1 MSFIFQ
7 NQVSLGCSSRN
18 NVKLTLKK
26 AVTFSSLS
34 IIAMLL
40 VGQVTMAQSEIQQ
53 EHSIQKAAF
62 NFEQALAQVQ
72 SYQSQQGTWQAQQQ
86 MAEANLKQ
94 SHLWANPSLS
104 IEQTGFQSDQEK
116 ELAIG
121 ISQPL
126 DIFGQRKAAQ
136 NLAKV
141 EISKIDLAEQRYK
154 AELEL
159 IVKYFWSQVA
169 LLELEKSLVGEQL
182 SVSQENLQASEKRY
196 QAGSIAQVDVDR
208 VRMSHLE
215 NQRLYQQVDL
225 KLQVAKQ
232 QLVNLWGGGSSQ
244 FQLFQSPNQLWAL
257 AANVEPSQDAQNNLL
272 ERAFQLDALAQ
283 QANIQQLKAK
293 ARPQP
298 TVTLGVNN
306 TRSPEQRTD
315 NQIRLGVEIPLNLF
329 NRQQYGIKIAQ
340 AKQELSQRQQS
351 FYRQQNQA
359 DIETLISELKG
370 LHLQFKQL
378 NDQQVPLAVQVQQ
391 KTLQGFRLGK
401 FAVTDVQQ
409 ATMQLQ
415 DVRLR
420 KVELLKQAWQN
431 SIELQSLRL
440 GLEPEQIMAKDA
452 LMQLNQRAWQQS
464 QTFPTQAGE

>member
-1 MSFIFQ
+1 MSSIFSTR
-7 NQVSLGCSSRN
+7 VSSTYHLES
-18 NVKLTLKK
+18 NVKITLKK
-26 AVTFSSLS
+26 VLTISSLS
-34 IIAMLL
+34 LAMLL
-40 VGQVTMAQSEIQQ
+40 AGQAVIAQSDIQQ
-53 EHSIQKAAF
+53 ERDIQKAAF
-62 NFEQALAQVQ
+62 TFEQALEQVQ
-72 SYQSQQGTWQAQQQ
+72 NYQNQQGVWQAQQQ

-94 SHLWANPSLS
+94 SRLWANPSLS

-141 EISKIDLAEQRYK
+141 EISKIDLAEQRYT
-154 AELEL
+154 AELGL

-169 LLELEKSLVGEQL
+169 LLELEKSLIGEQL
-182 SVSQENLQASEKRY
+182 SVSQENLLASEKRY

-257 AANVEPSQDAQNNLL
+257 AANIEPNQDSQNNLL
-272 ERAFQLDALAQ
+272 ERSFQLDSLAQ

-306 TRSPEQRTD
+306 TRSPEQSTD

-340 AKQELSQRQQS
+340 AKQELSQRQQR

-359 DIETLISELKG
+359 DIETLMSELKG
-370 LHLQFKQL
+370 LRIQFKQL
-378 NDQQVPLAVQVQQ
+378 NDQQVPLAAQVQQ

-431 SIELQSLRL
+431 SIEIQSLRL

>member
-1 MSFIFQ
+1 MSSIFSTR
-7 NQVSLGCSSRN
+7 VSSTSHLES
-18 NVKLTLKK
+18 NVKITLIKVLTI
-26 AVTFSSLS
+26 SSLS
-34 IIAMLL
+34 VAMLL
-40 VGQVTMAQSEIQQ
+40 AGQVTMAQSEIQQ
-53 EHSIQKAAF
+53 ERYIQKAAF
-62 NFEQALAQVQ
+62 TFDQALEQVQ
-72 SYQSQQGTWQAQQQ
+72 KYQSQQGVWQAQQQ

-94 SHLWANPSLS
+94 SRLWANPSLS

-244 FQLFQSPNQLWAL
+244 LQLFQSPNQLWAL

-272 ERAFQLDALAQ
+272 ERSFQLDALAQ
-283 QANIQQLKAK
+283 QANIQQLKVK

-370 LHLQFKQL
+370 LHIQFKQL
-378 NDQQVPLAVQVQQ
+378 NDQQVPLAVQIQQ

-431 SIELQSLRL
+431 SIEIQSLRL

>member
-1 MSFIFQ
+1 MSSIFSTR
-7 NQVSLGCSSRN
+7 VSSTSHLKS
-18 NVKLTLKK
+18 NVKITLKK
-26 AVTFSSLS
+26 VLTISSLS
-34 IIAMLL
+34 VAMLL
-40 VGQVTMAQSEIQQ
+40 VGQVAMAQSEIQQ
-53 EHSIQKAAF
+53 ERYIQKAAF
-62 NFEQALAQVQ
+62 TFDQALEQVQ
-72 SYQSQQGTWQAQQQ
+72 KYQSQQGVWQAQQQ

-94 SHLWANPSLS
+94 SRLWANPSLS

-141 EISKIDLAEQRYK
+141 EISKIDLAEQRYQ
-154 AELEL
+154 AELGL

-169 LLELEKSLVGEQL
+169 LLELEKSLIAEQL
-182 SVSQENLQASEKRY
+182 EVSQENLLASEKRY

-272 ERAFQLDALAQ
+272 ERSFQLDALAQ

-306 TRSPEQRTD
+306 TRSPEQSTD

-340 AKQELSQRQQS
+340 AKQELSQRQQT
-351 FYRQQNQA
+351 FYRQQNQV
-359 DIETLISELKG
+359 DIETLMSELKG
-370 LHLQFKQL
+370 LRIQFKQL
-378 NDQQVPLAVQVQQ
+378 NDQQVPLAIQVQQ

-431 SIELQSLRL
+431 SIEIQSLRL

>member
-1 MSFIFQ
+1 MSSIFS
-7 NQVSLGCSSRN
+7 NRVSSTYHLES
-18 NVKLTLKK
+18 NVKITLKK
-26 AVTFSSLS
+26 VLTISSLS
-34 IIAMLL
+34 IAMLL
-40 VGQVTMAQSEIQQ
+40 AGQAVIAQSDIQQ
-53 EHSIQKAAF
+53 ERYIQKAAF
-62 NFEQALAQVQ
+62 TFEQALEQVQ
-72 SYQSQQGTWQAQQQ
+72 KYQSQQGVWQAQQQ

-94 SHLWANPSLS
+94 SRFWANPSLS
-104 IEQTGFQSDQEK
+104 IDQTGFQSDQEK

-141 EISKIDLAEQRYK
+141 EISKIDLAEQRYQ
-154 AELEL
+154 AELGL

-169 LLELEKSLVGEQL
+169 LLELEKSLIGEQL
-182 SVSQENLQASEKRY
+182 FVSQENLLASEKRY
-196 QAGSIAQVDVDR
+196 QAGNIAQVDVDR

-257 AANVEPSQDAQNNLL
+257 AANVEPNQDSQNNLL
-272 ERAFQLDALAQ
+272 ERSFQLDALAQ

-298 TVTLGVNN
+298 TVTLGINN
-306 TRSPEQRTD
+306 TRSPEQSTD

-329 NRQQYGIKIAQ
+329 NRQQYGVKIAQ

-359 DIETLISELKG
+359 DIETLMSELKG
-370 LHLQFKQL
+370 LRIQFKQL
-378 NDQQVPLAVQVQQ
+378 NDQQVPLAAQVQQ

-431 SIELQSLRL
+431 SIEIQSLRL

>member
-1 MSFIFQ
+1 MSSIFSTR
-7 NQVSLGCSSRN
+7 VSSTSHLEN
-18 NVKLTLKK
+18 NVKITLKK
-26 AVTFSSLS
+26 VLTISSLS
-34 IIAMLL
+34 VAMLL
-40 VGQVTMAQSEIQQ
+40 AGQVAMAQSEIQQ
-53 EHSIQKAAF
+53 ERYIQKAAF
-62 NFEQALAQVQ
+62 TFDQALEQVQ
-72 SYQSQQGTWQAQQQ
+72 KYQSQQGVWQAQQQ

-94 SHLWANPSLS
+94 SRLWINPSLS

-141 EISKIDLAEQRYK
+141 EISKIDLAEQRYQ
-154 AELEL
+154 AELGL

-169 LLELEKSLVGEQL
+169 LLELEKSLIAEQL
-182 SVSQENLQASEKRY
+182 EVSQENLLASEKRY

-272 ERAFQLDALAQ
+272 ERSFQLDALAQ

-306 TRSPEQRTD
+306 TRSPEQSTD

-351 FYRQQNQA
+351 FYRQQNQV

-370 LHLQFKQL
+370 LRIQFKQL
-378 NDQQVPLAVQVQQ
+378 NDQQVPLAIQVQQ

-431 SIELQSLRL
+431 SIEIQSLRL

>member
-1 MSFIFQ
+1 MSSIFS
-7 NQVSLGCSSRN
+7 NRVSHPDLLGC
-18 NVKLTLKK
+18 NVKITLKK
-26 AVTFSSLS
+26 VVTISSLS
-34 IIAMLL
+34 IVMLL
-40 VGQVTMAQSEIQQ
+40 AGQMANAASDIQQ
-53 EHSIQKAAF
+53 DSYTQKAAF
-62 NFEQALAQVQ
+62 SFEQALARAQ
-72 SYQSQQGTWQAQQQ
+72 SYQTQQGVWQAQQQ
-86 MAEANLKQ
+86 MAEAQLQQ
-94 SHLWANPSLS
+94 SRLWANPSLS
-104 IEQTGFQSDQEK
+104 IEQTGLQSDQEK

-136 NLAKV
+136 HLAKV
-141 EISKIDLAEQRYK
+141 EMSKVDLAEQRYK
-154 AELEL
+154 AELKL

-169 LLELEKSLVGEQL
+169 LLELEKSLIGEQL
-182 SVSQENLQASEKRY
+182 AVSQENLSASEKRY

-208 VRMSHLE
+208 IRMSHLE

-232 QLVNLWGGGSSQ
+232 QLANLWGGDSNQIQLSQSS
-244 FQLFQSPNQLWAL
+244 NQLWVL
-257 AANVEPSQDAQNNLL
+257 AADVDTGQDRQNNLL
-272 ERAFQLDALAQ
+272 ERSFQLDALAQ
-283 QANIQQLKAK
+283 QATIQQLKAK

-306 TRSPEQRTD
+306 TRSPEQRTE

-340 AKQELSQRQQS
+340 VKQELSQRQQS

-359 DIETLISELKG
+359 DIETLMSELKG
-370 LHLQFKQL
+370 LHIQFKQL

-431 SIELQSLRL
+431 SIEIQSLRL

-452 LMQLNQRAWQQS
+452 LMQLNQRAWQQA

>member
-1 MSFIFQ
+1 MSSIFSTR
-7 NQVSLGCSSRN
+7 VDSTSHLES
-18 NVKLTLKK
+18 NVKITLKK
-26 AVTFSSLS
+26 VLTISSLS
-34 IIAMLL
+34 VAMLL
-40 VGQVTMAQSEIQQ
+40 VGQVAMAQSEIQQ
-53 EHSIQKAAF
+53 ERYIQKAAF
-62 NFEQALAQVQ
+62 TFDQALEQVQ
-72 SYQSQQGTWQAQQQ
+72 KYQSQQGVWQAQQQ

-94 SHLWANPSLS
+94 SRLWANPSFS

-126 DIFGQRKAAQ
+126 DIFGQRKASQ

-141 EISKIDLAEQRYK
+141 EISKIDLAEQRYQ
-154 AELEL
+154 AELGL

-169 LLELEKSLVGEQL
+169 LLELEKSLIAEQL
-182 SVSQENLQASEKRY
+182 EVSQENLLASEKRY

-272 ERAFQLDALAQ
+272 ERSFQLDALAQ

-306 TRSPEQRTD
+306 TRSPEQSTD

-351 FYRQQNQA
+351 FYRQQNQV
-359 DIETLISELKG
+359 DIETLMSELKG
-370 LHLQFKQL
+370 LRIQFKQL
-378 NDQQVPLAVQVQQ
+378 NDQQVPLAIQVQQ

-431 SIELQSLRL
+431 SIEIQSLRL

-464 QTFPTQAGE
+464 QTFPTQTGE

>member
-1 MSFIFQ
+1 MSSIFS
-7 NQVSLGCSSRN
+7 NRVGHPDLLGC
-18 NVKLTLKK
+18 NVKITLKK
-26 AVTFSSLS
+26 VVTISSLS
-34 IIAMLL
+34 IVMLL
-40 VGQVTMAQSEIQQ
+40 AGQMANAASDIQQ
-53 EHSIQKAAF
+53 GSYTQKAAF
-62 NFEQALAQVQ
+62 SFEQALARAQ
-72 SYQSQQGTWQAQQQ
+72 SYQTQQGVWQAQQQ
-86 MAEANLKQ
+86 MAEAQLKQ
-94 SHLWANPSLS
+94 SRLWANPSLS
-104 IEQTGFQSDQEK
+104 IEQTGLQSDQEK

-136 NLAKV
+136 HLAKV
-141 EISKIDLAEQRYK
+141 EMSKVDLAEQRYK

-169 LLELEKSLVGEQL
+169 LLELEKSLIAEQL
-182 SVSQENLQASEKRY
+182 SVSQENLSASEKRY

-272 ERAFQLDALAQ
+272 ERSFRLDALAQ
-283 QANIQQLKAK
+283 QATIQQLKAK

-306 TRSPEQRTD
+306 TRSPEQRTE

-351 FYRQQNQA
+351 FYRQQHQA
-359 DIETLISELKG
+359 DIETLMSELKG
-370 LHLQFKQL
+370 LHIQFKQL

-431 SIELQSLRL
+431 SIEIQSLRL

-452 LMQLNQRAWQQS
+452 LMQLNQRAWQQA

>member
-1 MSFIFQ
+1 MSSIFSTR
-7 NQVSLGCSSRN
+7 VSSTSHIES
-18 NVKLTLKK
+18 NVNKTLKK
-26 AVTFSSLS
+26 VLTISSLS
-34 IIAMLL
+34 VAMLL
-40 VGQVTMAQSEIQQ
+40 AAQVTMAQSEIQQ
-53 EHSIQKAAF
+53 ERYIQKAAF
-62 NFEQALAQVQ
+62 TFDQALEQVQ
-72 SYQSQQGTWQAQQQ
+72 KYQSQQGVWQAQQQ

-94 SHLWANPSLS
+94 SRLWANPSLS

-141 EISKIDLAEQRYK
+141 EISKIDLAEQRYT
-154 AELEL
+154 AELGL

-169 LLELEKSLVGEQL
+169 LLELEKSLIGEQL
-182 SVSQENLQASEKRY
+182 EVSQENLQASEKRY

-272 ERAFQLDALAQ
+272 ERSFQLDALAQ

-306 TRSPEQRTD
+306 TRSPEQSTD

-351 FYRQQNQA
+351 FYRQQNQV
-359 DIETLISELKG
+359 DIETLMSELKG
-370 LHLQFKQL
+370 LRIQFKQL
-378 NDQQVPLAVQVQQ
+378 NDQQVPLAIQVQQ

-431 SIELQSLRL
+431 SIEIQSLRL

>member
-1 MSFIFQ
+1 MSSIFSTR
-7 NQVSLGCSSRN
+7 VSSTSHLES
-18 NVKLTLKK
+18 NVKITLKK
-26 AVTFSSLS
+26 VLTISSLS
-34 IIAMLL
+34 VAMLL

-53 EHSIQKAAF
+53 ERYIQKAAF
-62 NFEQALAQVQ
+62 TFDQALEQVQ
-72 SYQSQQGTWQAQQQ
+72 KYQSQQGVWQAQQQ

-94 SHLWANPSLS
+94 SRLWANPSLS

-126 DIFGQRKAAQ
+126 DIFGQRKTAQ

-141 EISKIDLAEQRYK
+141 EISKIDLAEQRYQ
-154 AELEL
+154 AELGL

-169 LLELEKSLVGEQL
+169 LLELEKSFIAEQL
-182 SVSQENLQASEKRY
+182 EVSQENLLASEKRY

-208 VRMSHLE
+208 VRMTHLE

-272 ERAFQLDALAQ
+272 ERSFQLDALAQ

-298 TVTLGVNN
+298 TVTLGVNS
-306 TRSPEQRTD
+306 TRSPEQSTD

-351 FYRQQNQA
+351 FYRQQNQV
-359 DIETLISELKG
+359 DIETLMSELKG
-370 LHLQFKQL
+370 LRIQFKQL
-378 NDQQVPLAVQVQQ
+378 NDQQVPLAIQVQQ

-409 ATMQLQ
+409 ATLQLQ

-431 SIELQSLRL
+431 SIEIQSLRL

>member
-34 IIAMLL
+34 IAMLL
-40 VGQVTMAQSEIQQ
+40 VGQVTMAQSDIQQ
-53 EHSIQKAAF
+53 EPSIQKAAF
-62 NFEQALAQVQ
+62 TFEQALAQVQ
-72 SYQSQQGTWQAQQQ
+72 SYQSQQGIWQVQQQ

-94 SHLWANPSLS
+94 SRLWANPSLS

-141 EISKIDLAEQRYK
+141 EISKIDLAEQRYQ
-154 AELEL
+154 AELGL

-169 LLELEKSLVGEQL
+169 LLELEKSLIAEQL
-182 SVSQENLQASEKRY
+182 EVSQENFLASEKRY

-257 AANVEPSQDAQNNLL
+257 AANVEPSQDTQNNLL
-272 ERAFQLDALAQ
+272 ERSFQLDALAQ

-370 LHLQFKQL
+370 LHIQFKQL

-431 SIELQSLRL
+431 SIEIQSLRL
-440 GLEPEQIMAKDA
+440 GLEPEQIMVKDA

>member
-1 MSFIFQ
+1 MSSIFS
-7 NQVSLGCSSRN
+7 NRVSHPDLLGC
-18 NVKLTLKK
+18 NVKITLKK
-26 AVTFSSLS
+26 AVTISSLS
-34 IIAMLL
+34 IVMLL
-40 VGQVTMAQSEIQQ
+40 AGQMANAASDIQQ
-53 EHSIQKAAF
+53 DSYTQKAAF
-62 NFEQALAQVQ
+62 SFEQALARAQ
-72 SYQSQQGTWQAQQQ
+72 SYQTQQGVWQAQQQ
-86 MAEANLKQ
+86 MAEAQLKQ
-94 SHLWANPSLS
+94 SRLWANPSLS
-104 IEQTGFQSDQEK
+104 IEQTGLQSDQEK

-141 EISKIDLAEQRYK
+141 EISKIDLAEKRYQ
-154 AELEL
+154 AELGL

-169 LLELEKSLVGEQL
+169 LLELEKSLIAEQL
-182 SVSQENLQASEKRY
+182 SVSQENLSASEKRY

-232 QLVNLWGGGSSQ
+232 QLANLWGGDSNQIQLSQSS
-244 FQLFQSPNQLWAL
+244 NQLWVL
-257 AANVEPSQDAQNNLL
+257 AADVDTGQDRQNNLL
-272 ERAFQLDALAQ
+272 ERSFQLDALAQ
-283 QANIQQLKAK
+283 QATIQQLKAK
-293 ARPQP
+293 ARSQP

-306 TRSPEQRTD
+306 TRSPEQRTE

-351 FYRQQNQA
+351 FYRQQNQV
-359 DIETLISELKG
+359 DIETLMSELKG
-370 LHLQFKQL
+370 LHIQFKQL

-431 SIELQSLRL
+431 SIEIQSLRL
-440 GLEPEQIMAKDA
+440 GLEPEQIMVKDA
-452 LMQLNQRAWQQS
+452 LMQLNQRAWQQA

>member
-1 MSFIFQ
+1 MSSIFSTR
-7 NQVSLGCSSRN
+7 VSSNSHLES
-18 NVKLTLKK
+18 NVKITLKK
-26 AVTFSSLS
+26 VLTISSLS
-34 IIAMLL
+34 VAMLL
-40 VGQVTMAQSEIQQ
+40 AGQVTMAQSEIQQ
-53 EHSIQKAAF
+53 ERYIQKAAF
-62 NFEQALAQVQ
+62 TFDQALEQVQ
-72 SYQSQQGTWQAQQQ
+72 KYQSQQGVWQAQQQ

-94 SHLWANPSLS
+94 SRLWANPSLT

-141 EISKIDLAEQRYK
+141 EISKIDLAEQRYQ
-154 AELEL
+154 AELGL

-169 LLELEKSLVGEQL
+169 LLELEKSLIAEQL
-182 SVSQENLQASEKRY
+182 EVSQENLLASEKRY

-244 FQLFQSPNQLWAL
+244 FQLFQSPNQLWVL

-272 ERAFQLDALAQ
+272 ERSFQLDALAQ

-306 TRSPEQRTD
+306 TRSPEQSTD

-351 FYRQQNQA
+351 FYRQQNQV

-370 LHLQFKQL
+370 LRIQFKQL
-378 NDQQVPLAVQVQQ
+378 NDQQVPLAIQVQQ

-409 ATMQLQ
+409 ATLQLQ

-431 SIELQSLRL
+431 SIEIQSLRL

>member
-1 MSFIFQ
+1 MSSIFSTR
-7 NQVSLGCSSRN
+7 VSSTSHLES
-18 NVKLTLKK
+18 NVKITLKK
-26 AVTFSSLS
+26 VLTISSLS
-34 IIAMLL
+34 VAMLL
-40 VGQVTMAQSEIQQ
+40 VGQVAMAQSEIQQ
-53 EHSIQKAAF
+53 ERYIQKAAF
-62 NFEQALAQVQ
+62 TFDQALEQVQ
-72 SYQSQQGTWQAQQQ
+72 KYQSQQGVWQAQQQ

-94 SHLWANPSLS
+94 SRLWANPSLS

-141 EISKIDLAEQRYK
+141 EISKIDLAEQRYQ
-154 AELEL
+154 AELGL

-169 LLELEKSLVGEQL
+169 LLELEKSLIAEQL
-182 SVSQENLQASEKRY
+182 EVSQENLLASEKRY

-257 AANVEPSQDAQNNLL
+257 AANLEPSQDAKNNLL
-272 ERAFQLDALAQ
+272 ERSFQLDALAQ

-306 TRSPEQRTD
+306 TRSPEQSTD

-351 FYRQQNQA
+351 FYRQQNQV

-370 LHLQFKQL
+370 LRIQFKQL
-378 NDQQVPLAVQVQQ
+378 NDQQVPLAIQVQQ

-409 ATMQLQ
+409 ASMQLQ

-431 SIELQSLRL
+431 SIEIQSLRL

>member
-1 MSFIFQ
+1 MSSIFSTR
-7 NQVSLGCSSRN
+7 VSSTSHLES
-18 NVKLTLKK
+18 NVKITLKK
-26 AVTFSSLS
+26 VLTISSLS
-34 IIAMLL
+34 VAMLL
-40 VGQVTMAQSEIQQ
+40 VGQVAMAQSEIQQ
-53 EHSIQKAAF
+53 ERYIQKAAF
-62 NFEQALAQVQ
+62 TFDQALEQVQ
-72 SYQSQQGTWQAQQQ
+72 KYQSQQGVWKAQQQ

-94 SHLWANPSLS
+94 SRLWANPSLS

-141 EISKIDLAEQRYK
+141 EISKIDLAEQRYQ
-154 AELEL
+154 AELGL

-169 LLELEKSLVGEQL
+169 LLELEKSLIAEQL
-182 SVSQENLQASEKRY
+182 EVSQENLLASEKRY

-272 ERAFQLDALAQ
+272 ERSFQLDALAQ

-306 TRSPEQRTD
+306 TRSPEQSTD

-340 AKQELSQRQQS
+340 AKQELSQRQQT
-351 FYRQQNQA
+351 FYRQQNQV
-359 DIETLISELKG
+359 DIETLMSELKG
-370 LHLQFKQL
+370 LRIQFKQL
-378 NDQQVPLAVQVQQ
+378 NDQQVPLAIQVQQ

-431 SIELQSLRL
+431 SIEIQSLRL

>member
-1 MSFIFQ
+1 MSSIFL
-7 NQVSLGCSSRN
+7 NRVSHPDLLSC
-18 NVKLTLKK
+18 NVKITLKK
-26 AVTFSSLS
+26 VVTISSLS
-34 IIAMLL
+34 IVMLL
-40 VGQVTMAQSEIQQ
+40 AGQMANAASDIQQ
-53 EHSIQKAAF
+53 GSYTQKAAF
-62 NFEQALAQVQ
+62 SFEQALARAQ
-72 SYQSQQGTWQAQQQ
+72 SYQTQQGIWQAQQQ
-86 MAEANLKQ
+86 MAEAQLKQ
-94 SHLWANPSLS
+94 SRLWANPSLS
-104 IEQTGFQSDQEK
+104 IEQTGLQSDQEK

-136 NLAKV
+136 HLAKV
-141 EISKIDLAEQRYK
+141 EMSKVDLAEQRYK

-169 LLELEKSLVGEQL
+169 LLELEKSLIGEQL
-182 SVSQENLQASEKRY
+182 AVSQENLSASEKRY

-232 QLVNLWGGGSSQ
+232 QLANLWGGNSNQLQLSQSS
-244 FQLFQSPNQLWAL
+244 NQLWAL
-257 AANVEPSQDAQNNLL
+257 AANVKSGQDRQNNLL
-272 ERAFQLDALAQ
+272 ERSFQLDALAQ
-283 QANIQQLKAK
+283 QATIQQLKAK

-306 TRSPEQRTD
+306 TRSPEQRTE

-340 AKQELSQRQQS
+340 AKQELSQHQQS

-359 DIETLISELKG
+359 DIETLMSELKG
-370 LHLQFKQL
+370 LHIQFKQL

-431 SIELQSLRL
+431 SIEIQSLRL

-452 LMQLNQRAWQQS
+452 LMQLNQRVWQQA

>member
-1 MSFIFQ
+1 MSSIFSTR
-7 NQVSLGCSSRN
+7 VSSTSHLES
-18 NVKLTLKK
+18 NVKITLKK
-26 AVTFSSLS
+26 VLTISSLS
-34 IIAMLL
+34 VAMLL
-40 VGQVTMAQSEIQQ
+40 AGQVTMAQSEIQQ
-53 EHSIQKAAF
+53 ERYIQKAAF
-62 NFEQALAQVQ
+62 TFDQALEQVQ
-72 SYQSQQGTWQAQQQ
+72 KYQSQQGVWQAQQQ

-94 SHLWANPSLS
+94 SRLWANPSLS

-141 EISKIDLAEQRYK
+141 EISKIDLAEQRYQ
-154 AELEL
+154 AELGL

-169 LLELEKSLVGEQL
+169 LLELEKSLIAEQL
-182 SVSQENLQASEKRY
+182 EVSQENLLASEKRY

-272 ERAFQLDALAQ
+272 ERSFQLDALAQ

-298 TVTLGVNN
+298 TVTLGVNS
-306 TRSPEQRTD
+306 TRSPEQSTD

-351 FYRQQNQA
+351 FYRQQNQV

-370 LHLQFKQL
+370 LRIQFKQL
-378 NDQQVPLAVQVQQ
+378 NDQQVPLAIQVQQ

-431 SIELQSLRL
+431 SIEIQSLRL

>member
-1 MSFIFQ
+1 MSSIFSTR
-7 NQVSLGCSSRN
+7 VSSTSHLKS
-18 NVKLTLKK
+18 NVKITLKK
-26 AVTFSSLS
+26 VLTISSLS
-34 IIAMLL
+34 VAMLL
-40 VGQVTMAQSEIQQ
+40 AGQVTMAQSEIQQ
-53 EHSIQKAAF
+53 ERYIQKAAF
-62 NFEQALAQVQ
+62 TFDQALEQVQ
-72 SYQSQQGTWQAQQQ
+72 KYQSQQGVWQAQQQ

-94 SHLWANPSLS
+94 SRLWANPSLS

-141 EISKIDLAEQRYK
+141 EISKIDLAEQRYQ
-154 AELEL
+154 AELGL

-169 LLELEKSLVGEQL
+169 LLELEKSLIAEQL
-182 SVSQENLQASEKRY
+182 EVSQENLSASEKRY

-257 AANVEPSQDAQNNLL
+257 AANVESSQDAQNNLL
-272 ERAFQLDALAQ
+272 ERSFQLDALAQ

-306 TRSPEQRTD
+306 TRSPEQSTD

-351 FYRQQNQA
+351 FYRQQNQV
-359 DIETLISELKG
+359 DIETLMSELKG
-370 LHLQFKQL
+370 LRIQFKQL
-378 NDQQVPLAVQVQQ
+378 NDQQVPLAIQVQQ

-409 ATMQLQ
+409 ATLQLQ

-431 SIELQSLRL
+431 SIEIQSLRL

>member
-1 MSFIFQ
+1 MSSIFSTR
-7 NQVSLGCSSRN
+7 VSSTSHLES
-18 NVKLTLKK
+18 NVKITLKK
-26 AVTFSSLS
+26 VLTLSSLS
-34 IIAMLL
+34 IAMLL
-40 VGQVTMAQSEIQQ
+40 AGQVTMAQSEIQQ
-53 EHSIQKAAF
+53 ERYIQKAAF
-62 NFEQALAQVQ
+62 TFDQALEQVQ
-72 SYQSQQGTWQAQQQ
+72 KYQSQQGVWQAQQQ

-94 SHLWANPSLS
+94 SRLWANPSLS

-141 EISKIDLAEQRYK
+141 EISKIDLAEQRYQ
-154 AELEL
+154 AELGL

-169 LLELEKSLVGEQL
+169 LLELEKSLIAEQL
-182 SVSQENLQASEKRY
+182 EVSQENLLASEKRY

-272 ERAFQLDALAQ
+272 ERSFQLDALAQ

-306 TRSPEQRTD
+306 TRSPEQSTD

-351 FYRQQNQA
+351 FYRQQNQV
-359 DIETLISELKG
+359 DIETLMSELKG
-370 LHLQFKQL
+370 LRIQFKQL
-378 NDQQVPLAVQVQQ
+378 NDQQVPLAIQVQQ

-409 ATMQLQ
+409 ATLQLQ

-420 KVELLKQAWQN
+420 KVELLKQTWQN
-431 SIELQSLRL
+431 SIEIQSLRL

>member
-1 MSFIFQ
+1 MSSIFSTR
-7 NQVSLGCSSRN
+7 VSSTSHLES
-18 NVKLTLKK
+18 NVKITLKK
-26 AVTFSSLS
+26 VLTISSLS
-34 IIAMLL
+34 VAMLL

-53 EHSIQKAAF
+53 ERYIQKAAF
-62 NFEQALAQVQ
+62 TFDQALEQVQ
-72 SYQSQQGTWQAQQQ
+72 KYQSQQGVWQAQQQ

-94 SHLWANPSLS
+94 SRLWANPSLS

-141 EISKIDLAEQRYK
+141 EISKIDLAEQRYQ
-154 AELEL
+154 AELGL

-169 LLELEKSLVGEQL
+169 LLELEKSLIAEQL
-182 SVSQENLQASEKRY
+182 EVSQENLLASEKRY

-272 ERAFQLDALAQ
+272 ERSFQLDDLAQ

-306 TRSPEQRTD
+306 TRSPQQSTD

-351 FYRQQNQA
+351 FYRQQNQV
-359 DIETLISELKG
+359 DIETLMSELKG
-370 LHLQFKQL
+370 LRIQFKQL
-378 NDQQVPLAVQVQQ
+378 NDQQVPLAIQVQQ

-409 ATMQLQ
+409 ATLQLQ

-431 SIELQSLRL
+431 SIEIQSLRL

>member
-34 IIAMLL
+34 IAMLL
-40 VGQVTMAQSEIQQ
+40 VGQVTMAQSDIQQ
-53 EHSIQKAAF
+53 EPSIQKAAF
-62 NFEQALAQVQ
+62 TFEQALAQVQ

-94 SHLWANPSLS
+94 SRLWANPSLS

-136 NLAKV
+136 HLAKV
-141 EISKIDLAEQRYK
+141 EMSKVDLAEQRYK

-182 SVSQENLQASEKRY
+182 SVSQENLLASEKRY

-232 QLVNLWGGGSSQ
+232 QLVNLWGGGSNQ

-257 AANVEPSQDAQNNLL
+257 ATNVEPSQDAQNNLL
-272 ERAFQLDALAQ
+272 ERSFQLDALAQ

-306 TRSPEQRTD
+306 TRSPEQSTD
-315 NQIRLGVEIPLNLF
+315 NQIRLGMEIPLNLF

-351 FYRQQNQA
+351 FYRQQNHV
-359 DIETLISELKG
+359 DIETLMSELKG
-370 LHLQFKQL
+370 LRIQFKQL
-378 NDQQVPLAVQVQQ
+378 NDQQVPLAIQVQQ

-409 ATMQLQ
+409 ATLQLQ

-431 SIELQSLRL
+431 SIQIQSLRL

>member
-1 MSFIFQ
+1 MSSIFS
-7 NQVSLGCSSRN
+7 NRVGHPDLLGC
-18 NVKLTLKK
+18 NVKITLKK
-26 AVTFSSLS
+26 VVTISSLS
-34 IIAMLL
+34 IVMLL
-40 VGQVTMAQSEIQQ
+40 AGQMANASDIQQ
-53 EHSIQKAAF
+53 GSYTQKAAF
-62 NFEQALAQVQ
+62 SFEQALARAQ
-72 SYQSQQGTWQAQQQ
+72 SYQTQQGVWQAQQQ
-86 MAEANLKQ
+86 MAEAQLKQ
-94 SHLWANPSLS
+94 SRLWANPSLS
-104 IEQTGFQSDQEK
+104 IEQTGLQSDQEK

-136 NLAKV
+136 HLAKV
-141 EISKIDLAEQRYK
+141 EMSKVDLAEQRYK

-169 LLELEKSLVGEQL
+169 LLELEKSLIAEQL
-182 SVSQENLQASEKRY
+182 SVSQENLSASEKRY

-272 ERAFQLDALAQ
+272 ERSFRLDALAQ
-283 QANIQQLKAK
+283 QATIQQLKAK

-306 TRSPEQRTD
+306 TRSPEQRTE

-359 DIETLISELKG
+359 DIETLMSELKG
-370 LHLQFKQL
+370 LHIQFKQL

-431 SIELQSLRL
+431 SIEIQSLRL

-452 LMQLNQRAWQQS
+452 LMQLNQRAWQQA

>member
-1 MSFIFQ
+1 MSSIFS
-7 NQVSLGCSSRN
+7 NRVSHPDLLGC
-18 NVKLTLKK
+18 NVKITLKK
-26 AVTFSSLS
+26 VVTISSLS
-34 IIAMLL
+34 IVMLL
-40 VGQVTMAQSEIQQ
+40 AGQMANAASDIQQ
-53 EHSIQKAAF
+53 GSYTQKAAF
-62 NFEQALAQVQ
+62 SFEQALARAQ
-72 SYQSQQGTWQAQQQ
+72 SYQTQQGVWQAQQQ
-86 MAEANLKQ
+86 MAEAQLKQ
-94 SHLWANPSLS
+94 SRLWANPSLS
-104 IEQTGFQSDQEK
+104 IEQTGLQSDQEK

-136 NLAKV
+136 HLAKV
-141 EISKIDLAEQRYK
+141 EMSKVDLAEQRYK

-169 LLELEKSLVGEQL
+169 LLELEKSLIGEQL
-182 SVSQENLQASEKRY
+182 AVSQENLSASEKRY

-232 QLVNLWGGGSSQ
+232 QLANLWGGDSNQ
-244 FQLFQSPNQLWAL
+244 FQLSQSSNQLWVL
-257 AANVEPSQDAQNNLL
+257 AADVDTGQDRQNNLL
-272 ERAFQLDALAQ
+272 ERSFQLDALAQ
-283 QANIQQLKAK
+283 QATIQQLKAK

-306 TRSPEQRTD
+306 TRSPEQRTE

-359 DIETLISELKG
+359 DIETLMSELKG
-370 LHLQFKQL
+370 LHIQFKQL

-431 SIELQSLRL
+431 SIEIQSLRL
-440 GLEPEQIMAKDA
+440 GLELEQIMAKDA
-452 LMQLNQRAWQQS
+452 LMQLNQRAWQQA
-464 QTFPTQAGE
+464 QTFPTQVGE

>member
-1 MSFIFQ
+1 MSSIFSTR
-7 NQVSLGCSSRN
+7 VSSTYHLESN
-18 NVKLTLKK
+18 IKITLKK
-26 AVTFSSLS
+26 VLTISSLS
-34 IIAMLL
+34 IAMLL
-40 VGQVTMAQSEIQQ
+40 AGQAVMAQSDIQQ
-53 EHSIQKAAF
+53 ERYIQKAAF
-62 NFEQALAQVQ
+62 TFEQALEQVQ
-72 SYQSQQGTWQAQQQ
+72 SYQNQQGVWQAQQQ

-94 SHLWANPSLS
+94 SRLWANPSLS

-141 EISKIDLAEQRYK
+141 EISKIDLAEQRYQ
-154 AELEL
+154 AELGL

-169 LLELEKSLVGEQL
+169 LLELEKTLIAEQL
-182 SVSQENLQASEKRY
+182 VVSQENLLASEKRY

-257 AANVEPSQDAQNNLL
+257 AANVEPNQDSQNNLL
-272 ERAFQLDALAQ
+272 ERSFQLDSLAQ
-283 QANIQQLKAK
+283 QANIKQLKAK

-306 TRSPEQRTD
+306 TRSPEQSTD
-315 NQIRLGVEIPLNLF
+315 SQIRLGVEIPLNLF

-351 FYRQQNQA
+351 FYRQQNQV
-359 DIETLISELKG
+359 DIETLMSELKG
-370 LHLQFKQL
+370 LRIQFKQL
-378 NDQQVPLAVQVQQ
+378 NDQQVPLAIQVQQ

-409 ATMQLQ
+409 ATMLLQ

-431 SIELQSLRL
+431 SIEIQSLRL
-440 GLEPEQIMAKDA
+440 GLEAEQIMAKDA

-464 QTFPTQAGE
+464 QSFPTQAGE

>member
-1 MSFIFQ
+1 MSSIFS
-7 NQVSLGCSSRN
+7 NRVSHPDLLGC
-18 NVKLTLKK
+18 NVKITLKK
-26 AVTFSSLS
+26 VVTISSLS
-34 IIAMLL
+34 IVMLL
-40 VGQVTMAQSEIQQ
+40 AGQMANAASDIQQ
-53 EHSIQKAAF
+53 GSYTQKAAF
-62 NFEQALAQVQ
+62 SFEQALARAQ
-72 SYQSQQGTWQAQQQ
+72 SYQTQQGVWQAQQQ
-86 MAEANLKQ
+86 MAEAQLKQ
-94 SHLWANPSLS
+94 SRLWANPSLS
-104 IEQTGFQSDQEK
+104 IEQTGLQSDQEK

-136 NLAKV
+136 HLAKV
-141 EISKIDLAEQRYK
+141 EMSKVDLAEQRYK

-169 LLELEKSLVGEQL
+169 LLELEKSLIGEQL
-182 SVSQENLQASEKRY
+182 AVSQENLSASEKRY

-232 QLVNLWGGGSSQ
+232 QLTNLWGGDSNQ
-244 FQLFQSPNQLWAL
+244 FQLSQSSNQLWAL
-257 AANVEPSQDAQNNLL
+257 AANVKSGQDRQNNLL
-272 ERAFQLDALAQ
+272 ERSFQLDALAQ
-283 QANIQQLKAK
+283 QATIQQLKAK

-306 TRSPEQRTD
+306 TRSPEQRTE

-351 FYRQQNQA
+351 FYRLQNQA
-359 DIETLISELKG
+359 DIETLMSELKG
-370 LHLQFKQL
+370 LHIQFKQL

-431 SIELQSLRL
+431 SIEIQSLRL

-452 LMQLNQRAWQQS
+452 LMQLNQRAWQQA
-464 QTFPTQAGE
+464 QTFSTQAGE

>member
-1 MSFIFQ
+1 MSSIFSTR
-7 NQVSLGCSSRN
+7 VSSTSHLES
-18 NVKLTLKK
+18 NVKITLKK
-26 AVTFSSLS
+26 VLTISSLS
-34 IIAMLL
+34 IAMLL
-40 VGQVTMAQSEIQQ
+40 AGQVTMAQSDIQK
-53 EHSIQKAAF
+53 ERYIQKAAF
-62 NFEQALAQVQ
+62 TFEQALEQVQ
-72 SYQSQQGTWQAQQQ
+72 KYQSQQGVWQAQQQ

-94 SHLWANPSLS
+94 SRLWANPSLS
-104 IEQTGFQSDQEK
+104 IEQTGFQSAQEK

-154 AELEL
+154 AELDL

-169 LLELEKSLVGEQL
+169 LLELEKSLIGEQL
-182 SVSQENLQASEKRY
+182 SVSQENLLASEKRY

-215 NQRLYQQVDL
+215 NQRLYQQVSL
-225 KLQVAKQ
+225 KLNVAKQ

-244 FQLFQSPNQLWAL
+244 FQLLQSPNQLWAL
-257 AANVEPSQDAQNNLL
+257 AANIESAQDSQNNLL
-272 ERAFQLDALAQ
+272 ERSFQLDSLAQ
-283 QANIQQLKAK
+283 QANIQQLRAK

-306 TRSPEQRTD
+306 TRSPEQSTD
-315 NQIRLGVEIPLNLF
+315 NQIRLGVAIPLNLF

-351 FYRQQNQA
+351 FYQKQNQI
-359 DIETLISELKG
+359 DIEALMSELKG
-370 LHLQFKQL
+370 LQMQFKQL
-378 NDQQVPLAVQVQQ
+378 SDQQVPLAIQVQQ

-431 SIELQSLRL
+431 SIEIQSLRL

>member
-1 MSFIFQ
+1 MSSIFS
-7 NQVSLGCSSRN
+7 NRVSSTYHLES
-18 NVKLTLKK
+18 NVKITLKK
-26 AVTFSSLS
+26 VLTISSLS
-34 IIAMLL
+34 VAMLL
-40 VGQVTMAQSEIQQ
+40 AAQVTMAQSEIQQ
-53 EHSIQKAAF
+53 ERYIQKAAF
-62 NFEQALAQVQ
+62 TFDQALEQVQ
-72 SYQSQQGTWQAQQQ
+72 KYQSQQGVWQAQQQ

-94 SHLWANPSLS
+94 SRLWANPSLS

-126 DIFGQRKAAQ
+126 DLFGQRKAAQ

-141 EISKIDLAEQRYK
+141 EISKIDLAEQRYQ
-154 AELEL
+154 AELGL

-169 LLELEKSLVGEQL
+169 LLELEKSLIGEQL
-182 SVSQENLQASEKRY
+182 SVSQENLLASKKRY

-257 AANVEPSQDAQNNLL
+257 AANVEPNQDSQNNLL
-272 ERAFQLDALAQ
+272 ERSFQLDSLAQ

-306 TRSPEQRTD
+306 TRSPEQSTD

-329 NRQQYGIKIAQ
+329 NRQQYGVKIAQ

-351 FYRQQNQA
+351 FYRQQNQV
-359 DIETLISELKG
+359 DIETLISELNG
-370 LHLQFKQL
+370 LHIQFKQL
-378 NDQQVPLAVQVQQ
+378 NDQQVPLAIQVQQ

-431 SIELQSLRL
+431 SIEIQSLRL

>member
-1 MSFIFQ
+1 MSSIFS
-7 NQVSLGCSSRN
+7 NRVGHPDILGC
-18 NVKLTLKK
+18 NVKITLKK
-26 AVTFSSLS
+26 VVTISSLS
-34 IIAMLL
+34 IVMLL
-40 VGQVTMAQSEIQQ
+40 AGQMANAASDIQQ
-53 EHSIQKAAF
+53 GSYTQKAAF
-62 NFEQALAQVQ
+62 SFEQALARAQ
-72 SYQSQQGTWQAQQQ
+72 SYQTQQGVWQAQQQ
-86 MAEANLKQ
+86 MAEAQLKQ
-94 SHLWANPSLS
+94 SRLWANPSLS
-104 IEQTGFQSDQEK
+104 IEQTGLQSDQEK

-126 DIFGQRKAAQ
+126 DIFGQRKATQ
-136 NLAKV
+136 HLAKV
-141 EISKIDLAEQRYK
+141 EMSKVDLAEQRYK

-169 LLELEKSLVGEQL
+169 LLELEKSLIAEQL
-182 SVSQENLQASEKRY
+182 SVSQENLSASEKRY

-272 ERAFQLDALAQ
+272 ERSFRLDALAQ
-283 QANIQQLKAK
+283 QATIQQLKAK

-306 TRSPEQRTD
+306 TRSPEQRTE

-359 DIETLISELKG
+359 DIETLMSELKG
-370 LHLQFKQL
+370 LHIQFKQL

-431 SIELQSLRL
+431 SIEIQSLRL

-452 LMQLNQRAWQQS
+452 LMQLNQRAWQQA

>member
-1 MSFIFQ
+1 
-7 NQVSLGCSSRN
+7 
-18 NVKLTLKK
+18 
-26 AVTFSSLS
+26 
-34 IIAMLL
+34 MLL
-40 VGQVTMAQSEIQQ
+40 VGQVAMAQSEIQQ
-53 EHSIQKAAF
+53 ERYIQKAAF
-62 NFEQALAQVQ
+62 TFDQALEQVQ
-72 SYQSQQGTWQAQQQ
+72 KYQSQQGVWQAQQQ

-94 SHLWANPSLS
+94 SRLWANPSLS
-104 IEQTGFQSDQEK
+104 IEQTGFQNDQEK

-141 EISKIDLAEQRYK
+141 EISKIDLAEQRYQ
-154 AELEL
+154 AELGL

-169 LLELEKSLVGEQL
+169 LLELEKSLIAEQL
-182 SVSQENLQASEKRY
+182 EVSQENLLASEKRY

-257 AANVEPSQDAQNNLL
+257 AANLEPSQDAQNNLL
-272 ERAFQLDALAQ
+272 ERSFQLDALAQ

-306 TRSPEQRTD
+306 TRSPEQSTD

-351 FYRQQNQA
+351 FYRQQNQV
-359 DIETLISELKG
+359 DIETLMSELKG
-370 LHLQFKQL
+370 LRIQFKQL
-378 NDQQVPLAVQVQQ
+378 NDQQVPLAIQVQQ

-431 SIELQSLRL
+431 SIEIQSLRL
-440 GLEPEQIMAKDA
+440 GLEPEKSWRKM
-452 LMQLNQRAWQQS
+452 
-464 QTFPTQAGE
+464 P

>member
-94 SHLWANPSLS
+94 SRLWANPSLS

-141 EISKIDLAEQRYK
+141 EISKIDLAEQRYQ
-154 AELEL
+154 AELGL

-169 LLELEKSLVGEQL
+169 LLELEKSLIAEQL
-182 SVSQENLQASEKRY
+182 EVSQENFLASEKRY

-257 AANVEPSQDAQNNLL
+257 AANVEPSQDTQNNLL
-272 ERAFQLDALAQ
+272 ERSFQLDALAQ

-315 NQIRLGVEIPLNLF
+315 NQIRFGVEIPLNLF

-370 LHLQFKQL
+370 LHIQFKQL

-431 SIELQSLRL
+431 SIEIQSLRL
-440 GLEPEQIMAKDA
+440 GLEPEQIMVKDA

>member
-1 MSFIFQ
+1 MSSIFS
-7 NQVSLGCSSRN
+7 NRVGHPDLLGC
-18 NVKLTLKK
+18 NVKITLKK
-26 AVTFSSLS
+26 VVTISSLS
-34 IIAMLL
+34 IVMLL
-40 VGQVTMAQSEIQQ
+40 AGQMANAASDIQQ
-53 EHSIQKAAF
+53 GSYTQKAAF
-62 NFEQALAQVQ
+62 SFEQALARAQ
-72 SYQSQQGTWQAQQQ
+72 SYQTQQGVWQAQQQ
-86 MAEANLKQ
+86 MAEAQLKQ
-94 SHLWANPSLS
+94 SRLWANPSLS
-104 IEQTGFQSDQEK
+104 IEQTGLQSDQEK

-126 DIFGQRKAAQ
+126 DIFGQRKATQ
-136 NLAKV
+136 HLAKV
-141 EISKIDLAEQRYK
+141 EMSKVDLAEQRYK

-169 LLELEKSLVGEQL
+169 LLELEKSLIAEQL
-182 SVSQENLQASEKRY
+182 SVSQENLSASEKRY

-272 ERAFQLDALAQ
+272 ERSFRLDALAQ
-283 QANIQQLKAK
+283 QATIQQLKAK

-306 TRSPEQRTD
+306 TRSPEQRTE

-359 DIETLISELKG
+359 DIETLMSELKG
-370 LHLQFKQL
+370 LHIQFKQL

-431 SIELQSLRL
+431 SIEIQSLRL

-452 LMQLNQRAWQQS
+452 LMQLNQRAWQQA

>member
-1 MSFIFQ
+1 MSSIFSTR
-7 NQVSLGCSSRN
+7 VSSTSHLET
-18 NVKLTLKK
+18 NVKITLKK
-26 AVTFSSLS
+26 VLTISSLS
-34 IIAMLL
+34 VAMLL
-40 VGQVTMAQSEIQQ
+40 TGQAVMAQSEIQQ
-53 EHSIQKAAF
+53 ERYIQKAAF
-62 NFEQALAQVQ
+62 TFDQALEQVQ
-72 SYQSQQGTWQAQQQ
+72 KYQSQQGVWQAQQQ

-94 SHLWANPSLS
+94 SRLWANPSLS

-116 ELAIG
+116 ELVIG

-141 EISKIDLAEQRYK
+141 EISKIDLAEQRYQ
-154 AELEL
+154 AELGL

-169 LLELEKSLVGEQL
+169 LLELEKSLIAEQL

-225 KLQVAKQ
+225 KLQIAKQ
-232 QLVNLWGGGSSQ
+232 QLVNLWGGGSTQ

-257 AANVEPSQDAQNNLL
+257 AANIEPSQDAQNNLL
-272 ERAFQLDALAQ
+272 ERSFQLDALAQ

-306 TRSPEQRTD
+306 TRSPEQSTD

-351 FYRQQNQA
+351 FYRQQNQV

-370 LHLQFKQL
+370 LHIQFKQL
-378 NDQQVPLAVQVQQ
+378 NDQQVPLAIQVQQ

-420 KVELLKQAWQN
+420 KVELLNQAWQN
-431 SIELQSLRL
+431 SIEIQSLRL

>member
-1 MSFIFQ
+1 MSSIFSTR
-7 NQVSLGCSSRN
+7 VSSTSHLES
-18 NVKLTLKK
+18 NVKITLKK
-26 AVTFSSLS
+26 VLTISSLS
-34 IIAMLL
+34 VAMLL
-40 VGQVTMAQSEIQQ
+40 AGQVTMAQSEIQQ
-53 EHSIQKAAF
+53 ERYIQKAAF
-62 NFEQALAQVQ
+62 TFDQALEQVQ
-72 SYQSQQGTWQAQQQ
+72 KYQSQQGVWQAQQQ

-94 SHLWANPSLS
+94 SRLWANPSLS

-141 EISKIDLAEQRYK
+141 EISKIDLAEQRYQ
-154 AELEL
+154 AELGL

-169 LLELEKSLVGEQL
+169 LLELEKSLIAEQL
-182 SVSQENLQASEKRY
+182 EVSQENLLASEKRY

-272 ERAFQLDALAQ
+272 ERSFQLDALAQ

-306 TRSPEQRTD
+306 TRSPEQSTD

-351 FYRQQNQA
+351 FYRQQNQV

-370 LHLQFKQL
+370 LRIQFKQL
-378 NDQQVPLAVQVQQ
+378 NDQQVPLAIQVQQ

-431 SIELQSLRL
+431 SIEIQSLRL

>member
-1 MSFIFQ
+1 MSSIFS
-7 NQVSLGCSSRN
+7 NRVSHPDLLGC
-18 NVKLTLKK
+18 NVKITLKK
-26 AVTFSSLS
+26 VVTISSLS
-34 IIAMLL
+34 IVMLL
-40 VGQVTMAQSEIQQ
+40 AGQMANAASDIQQ
-53 EHSIQKAAF
+53 GSYTQKAAF
-62 NFEQALAQVQ
+62 SFEQALARAQ
-72 SYQSQQGTWQAQQQ
+72 SYQTQQDVWQAQQQ
-86 MAEANLKQ
+86 MAEAQLKQ
-94 SHLWANPSLS
+94 SRLWANPSLS
-104 IEQTGFQSDQEK
+104 IEQTGLQSDQEK

-136 NLAKV
+136 HLAKV
-141 EISKIDLAEQRYK
+141 EMSKVDLAEQRYK

-169 LLELEKSLVGEQL
+169 LLELEKSLIGEQL
-182 SVSQENLQASEKRY
+182 AVSQENLSASEKRY

-232 QLVNLWGGGSSQ
+232 QLTNLWGGDSNQ
-244 FQLFQSPNQLWAL
+244 FQLSQSSNQLWAL
-257 AANVEPSQDAQNNLL
+257 AANVKSGQDRQNNLL
-272 ERAFQLDALAQ
+272 ERSFQLDALAQ
-283 QANIQQLKAK
+283 QATIQQLKAK

-306 TRSPEQRTD
+306 TRSPEQRTE

-359 DIETLISELKG
+359 DIETLMSELKG
-370 LHLQFKQL
+370 LHIQFKQL

-431 SIELQSLRL
+431 SIEIQSLRL

-452 LMQLNQRAWQQS
+452 LMQLNQRAWQQA
-464 QTFPTQAGE
+464 QTFSTQAGE

>member
-1 MSFIFQ
+1 MSSIFS
-7 NQVSLGCSSRN
+7 NRVSSTYHLES
-18 NVKLTLKK
+18 NVKITLKK
-26 AVTFSSLS
+26 VLTISSLS
-34 IIAMLL
+34 VAMLL
-40 VGQVTMAQSEIQQ
+40 AAQVTMAQSEIQQ
-53 EHSIQKAAF
+53 ERYIQKAAF
-62 NFEQALAQVQ
+62 TFDQALEQVQ
-72 SYQSQQGTWQAQQQ
+72 KYQSQQGVWQAQQQ

-94 SHLWANPSLS
+94 SRLWANPSLS

-126 DIFGQRKAAQ
+126 DLFGQRKAAQ

-141 EISKIDLAEQRYK
+141 EISKIDLAEQRYQ
-154 AELEL
+154 AELGL

-169 LLELEKSLVGEQL
+169 LLELEKSLIGEQL
-182 SVSQENLQASEKRY
+182 SVSQENLLASEKRY

-257 AANVEPSQDAQNNLL
+257 AANVEPNQDSQNNLL
-272 ERAFQLDALAQ
+272 ERSFQLDALAQ

-306 TRSPEQRTD
+306 TRSPEQSTD

-329 NRQQYGIKIAQ
+329 NRQQYGVKIAQ

-359 DIETLISELKG
+359 DIETLMSELKG
-370 LHLQFKQL
+370 LRIQFKQL
-378 NDQQVPLAVQVQQ
+378 NDQQVPLAAQVQQ

-431 SIELQSLRL
+431 SIEIQSLRL

>member
-1 MSFIFQ
+1 MSSIFSTR
-7 NQVSLGCSSRN
+7 VSSTYHLES
-18 NVKLTLKK
+18 NVKITLKK
-26 AVTFSSLS
+26 VLTISSLS
-34 IIAMLL
+34 IAMLL
-40 VGQVTMAQSEIQQ
+40 AGQAVMAQSDIQQ
-53 EHSIQKAAF
+53 ERYIQKAAF
-62 NFEQALAQVQ
+62 TFEQALEQVQ
-72 SYQSQQGTWQAQQQ
+72 NYQNQQGVWQAQQQ

-94 SHLWANPSLS
+94 SRLWANPSLS

-141 EISKIDLAEQRYK
+141 EISKIDLAEQRYQ
-154 AELEL
+154 AELGL

-169 LLELEKSLVGEQL
+169 LLELEKSLIGEQL
-182 SVSQENLQASEKRY
+182 FVSQENLLASEKRY

-257 AANVEPSQDAQNNLL
+257 AANVEPNQDSQNNLL
-272 ERAFQLDALAQ
+272 ERSFQLDSLAQ
-283 QANIQQLKAK
+283 QANIKQLKAK

-306 TRSPEQRTD
+306 TRSPEQSTD

-351 FYRQQNQA
+351 FYRQQNQV
-359 DIETLISELKG
+359 DIETLMSELKG
-370 LHLQFKQL
+370 LRIQFKQL
-378 NDQQVPLAVQVQQ
+378 NDQQVPLAAQVQQ

-409 ATMQLQ
+409 ATMLLQ

-431 SIELQSLRL
+431 SIEIQSLRL
-440 GLEPEQIMAKDA
+440 GLEAEQIMAKDA

-464 QTFPTQAGE
+464 QSFPTQAGE

>member
-1 MSFIFQ
+1 MSSIFS
-7 NQVSLGCSSRN
+7 NRVSHPDLLGC
-18 NVKLTLKK
+18 NVKITLKK
-26 AVTFSSLS
+26 VVTISSLS
-34 IIAMLL
+34 IVMLL
-40 VGQVTMAQSEIQQ
+40 AGQMANAASDIQQ
-53 EHSIQKAAF
+53 GSYTQKAAF
-62 NFEQALAQVQ
+62 SFEQALARAQ
-72 SYQSQQGTWQAQQQ
+72 SYQTQQGVWQAQQQ
-86 MAEANLKQ
+86 MAEAQLKQ
-94 SHLWANPSLS
+94 SRLWANPSLS
-104 IEQTGFQSDQEK
+104 IEQTGLQSDQEK

-136 NLAKV
+136 HLAKV
-141 EISKIDLAEQRYK
+141 EMSKVDLAEQRYK

-169 LLELEKSLVGEQL
+169 LLELEKSLIGEQL
-182 SVSQENLQASEKRY
+182 AVSQENLSASEKRY

-232 QLVNLWGGGSSQ
+232 QLANLWGGDSNQ
-244 FQLFQSPNQLWAL
+244 IQLSPSPNQLWVL
-257 AANVEPSQDAQNNLL
+257 AADVESGQDRQNNLL
-272 ERAFQLDALAQ
+272 ERSFQLDALAQ
-283 QANIQQLKAK
+283 QATIQQLKAK

-306 TRSPEQRTD
+306 TRSPEQRTE

-359 DIETLISELKG
+359 DIKTLMSELKG
-370 LHLQFKQL
+370 LHIQFKQL

-431 SIELQSLRL
+431 SIEIQSLRL

-452 LMQLNQRAWQQS
+452 LMQLNQRVWQQA
-464 QTFPTQAGE
+464 QTFSTQAGE